1 MIDYKINWVIKNQ
14 IAISS
19 APQHESDFLALKE
32 IGIRN
37 ILCLCD
43 ANEMPDPPDEYSYFD
58 LKRMVLPDHKSTR
71 NIEKSEIEEI
81 LNTMDNLLK
90 DGPLLVNCFAGI
102 ERSPIVIIAWLIREK
117 RIKFLNAYDYLKSV
131 HPDSNPLISHI
142 NVIKQLEN

>member
-19 APQHESDFLALKE
+19 APQHDSDFLALKE
-32 IGIRN
+32 IGIIN

-43 ANEMPDPPDEYSYFD
+43 EYEMPNPPVEYSYFNF
-58 LKRMVLPDHKSTR
+58 KRMVLPDHKSSR

-81 LNTMDNLLK
+81 LNTINNFLK
-90 DGPLLVNCFAGI
+90 DGPLLVHCFAGI
-102 ERSPIVIIAWLIREK
+102 ERSPIVIIAWLMREK
-117 RIKFLNAYDYLKSV
+117 KIKFLNAYDYLKSI

-142 NVIKQLEN
+142 NVIKNL